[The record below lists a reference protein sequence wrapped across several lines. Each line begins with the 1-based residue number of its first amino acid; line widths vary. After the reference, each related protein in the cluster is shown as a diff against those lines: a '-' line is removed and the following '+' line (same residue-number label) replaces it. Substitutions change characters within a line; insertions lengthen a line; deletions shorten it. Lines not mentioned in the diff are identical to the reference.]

1 MPPLC
6 PFSFLCVSVHT
17 LTPSLSLVSPPRRF
31 SELPQPP
38 RTVNTDDV
46 GPSRSREP
54 SRAFSILS
62 PSPSLSSAESPINS
76 RHRGY
81 SDRAAKICGARGA
94 VNKCAISLR
103 EIMHGSHLSKHLR
116 QLSSCCEILDHPS
129 LYLQIYM

>member
-1 MPPLC
+1 MASIRVPRMPLP

-17 LTPSLSLVSPPRRF
+17 PLPRLFLSCHPRAISPT
-31 SELPQPP
+31 ELPQPP

-46 GPSRSREP
+46 GPSRSRP
-54 SRAFSILS
+54 PRAFSILS
-62 PSPSLSSAESPINS
+62 LSPSLALPSAESPINS

-103 EIMHGSHLSKHLR
+103 EIMHCSHLSKHLR
-116 QLSSCCEILDHPS
+116 
-129 LYLQIYM
+129 